1 MTAQA
6 SQSPH
11 EAATFSL
18 AELRRE
24 AAKSA
29 HRITAAGVDPLL
41 SAQDVCAALGMGKTK
56 FHELLKADP
65 QVVEHLGTE
74 AVDGMFDDFYH
85 LKHVDHL
92 FERVFGPTISD
103 ADCQARSLSQA

>member
-11 EAATFSL
+11 EAATFAL
-18 AELRRE
+18 AELRRA

-29 HRITAAGVDPLL
+29 HRVTAAGVDPLL
-41 SAQDVCAALGMGKTK
+41 SAQDVCAALGMGMGKTK

-65 QVVEHLGTE
+65 QAPKPIRISHRCVRYRASAVRAYIEHLASTAG
-74 AVDGMFDDFYH
+74 
-85 LKHVDHL
+85 
-92 FERVFGPTISD
+92 
-103 ADCQARSLSQA
+103 

>member
-65 QVVEHLGTE
+65 QAPKPIRISHRCVRYRASAVRAYIEHLASTAG
-74 AVDGMFDDFYH
+74 
-85 LKHVDHL
+85 
-92 FERVFGPTISD
+92 
-103 ADCQARSLSQA
+103 